1 MENKKLLQINL
12 KFIPMINVLQI
23 CSRKTRE
30 SQQADMAQRSA
41 KDEKKRQRAQNFV
54 LSQQQSYME
63 KVENNI
69 EKQYM
74 DQLRNQKIADKN
86 ANFMDKTAKMFNDR
100 KVIEAQALFQLSSML
115 NFQYKFDNLFN

>member
-1 MENKKLLQINL
+1 
-12 KFIPMINVLQI
+12 MINVLQI

-100 KVIEAQALFQLSSML
+100 KVIEAQALFQLSSMS